1 MIWYNLMG
9 WIPLWTNVNERNVS
23 KEFLEGLSE
32 VQLQAVVNYNGP
44 TLVIAGAGSGKTRVL
59 TYRIANML
67 ADGVNPHSVLSLT
80 FTNKAAAEMKE
91 RIKTVVGEKAKYLWM
106 GTFHSIFARILRAEA
121 DKLGYPSTFTIYDT
135 ADSRSVLK
143 SIIKEMNLDEQVYKV
158 NEVHSRISLA
168 KNNLV
173 TPAVYANTSSLVTI
187 DAANRRPRI
196 ADIYKKYMQKC
207 YLSGAMDFDDLL
219 LNTNVLFRDHPDVLN
234 KYQNIFKYILVD
246 EYQDTNMAQYLI
258 VKKLSEQHGNLCVVG
273 DDAQSIYSFRGAK
286 IENILNFRNDYP
298 NYQLFKLEQN
308 YRSTQTIVN
317 AANSIIAKNSKQIKK
332 KSFSAKDPGE
342 RIKVLKAYT
351 DQEEGFLVAGAISD
365 IIYREHRE
373 YLDFAILYRTNAQ
386 SRIFEDALR
395 KKNIPYKIYG
405 GLSFYQRKEI
415 KDMVAYLRL
424 IINHNDDEAFKR
436 IVNYPAR
443 GIGDTTLTHLEQAAA
458 ANATN
463 LWTIT
468 TQAPLD
474 KVGLKGGAIK
484 KLGEFA
490 QLIQSF
496 QSAIYTESAYDF
508 ALMVATQA
516 GIIKDLKEDK
526 TNEGV
531 SRFENLE
538 QLFNGIKEFEEN
550 AKESGEPLPITIDR
564 FLENV
569 ALLTDADSEKP
580 EDKNKVSLM
589 TVHSAKGLEFK
600 HIFLVG
606 LEENLFPGQMSS
618 QSQDDLEEERRLFY
632 VAVTRAEITATIS
645 YAQSR
650 YKWGN
655 ITSCV
660 PSRFIKEIDSS
671 YIDWNEDGMFGGSSS
686 SVSSG
691 GNSYSTQHFKP
702 KANTI
707 SAQRTVAPTPQHHP
721 VSAITEPADMSE
733 LEVGMEVEHERFGFG
748 KIEALEGSAPEI
760 KATVA
765 FTVAGTKTLLLKF
778 AKLRIVK
785 R

>member
-1 MIWYNLMG
+1 MRTKEKEEI
-9 WIPLWTNVNERNVS
+9 VS
-23 KEFLEGLSE
+23 KEFLEGLSD
-32 VQLQAVVNYNGP
+32 VQRDAVENYNGP

-67 ADGVNPHSVLSLT
+67 ADGINPHSVLSLT

-143 SIIKEMNLDEQVYKV
+143 TIIKEMNLDEQTYKV

-187 DAANRRPRI
+187 DASNRRPRI

-207 YLSGAMDFDDLL
+207 FLSGAMDFDDLL

-258 VKKLSEQHGNLCVVG
+258 VKKLSEQHQNLCVVG

-298 NYQLFKLEQN
+298 NYKLFKLEQN

-332 KSFSAKDPGE
+332 KSFSAKDMGD

-365 IIYREHRE
+365 ILYREHCE
-373 YLDFAILYRTNAQ
+373 YQDFAILYRTNAQ

-424 IINHNDDEAFKR
+424 VINNNDDEAFKR

-443 GIGDTTLTHLEQAAA
+443 GIGDTTLTRLEEAAA

-463 LWTIT
+463 IWTIV

-474 KVGLKGGAIK
+474 KVGLKGPAIK
-484 KLGEFA
+484 KLADFA
-490 QLIQSF
+490 QLIDSF
-496 QSAIYTESAYDF
+496 KSAIYTENAYEF

-600 HIFLVG
+600 HIYLVG

-645 YAQSR
+645 YAQTR

-660 PSRFIKEIDSS
+660 PSRFIKDIDSS
-671 YIDWNEDGMFGGSSS
+671 YVDWNEDSLFGSSS
-686 SVSSG
+686 SSASTQ
-691 GNSYSTQHFKP
+691 NSYSTQHFKP

-707 SAQRTVAPTPQHHP
+707 SAQRTVTPTPHHHP
-721 VSAITEPADMSE
+721 VSAITDPADMSE

-748 KIEALEGSAPEI
+748 KIDALEGSAPEI
-760 KATVA
+760 KATVN

>member
-1 MIWYNLMG
+1 MVDTFVG
-9 WIPLWTNVNERNVS
+9 NVNEQNVS
-23 KEFLEGLSE
+23 KEFLEGLSD
-32 VQLQAVVNYNGP
+32 VQRQAVENYKGP

-59 TYRIANML
+59 TFRIANML
-67 ADGVNPHSVLSLT
+67 ADGIHPYSVLALT

-91 RIKTVVGEKAKYLWM
+91 RIKTVVGERAKYLWM

-135 ADSRSVLK
+135 SDSRSVIK
-143 SIIKEMNLDEQVYKV
+143 SIVKELNLDEQVYKV

-173 TPAVYANTSSLVTI
+173 TPAVYANTSSLVTM

-219 LNTNVLFRDHPDVLN
+219 LNTNVLFRDHPDVLA
-234 KYQNIFKYILVD
+234 KYQDIFKYILVD

-298 NYQLFKLEQN
+298 NYKLFKLEQN

-317 AANSIIAKNSKQIKK
+317 AANSIIAKNSKQLKK
-332 KSFSAKDPGE
+332 KSFSAKDVGE
-342 RIKVLKAYT
+342 KIKVLKAYT
-351 DQEEGFLVAGAISD
+351 DQEEGFLVTGSISD
-365 IIYREHRE
+365 ILYSTHCE
-373 YLDFAILYRTNAQ
+373 YKDFAILYRTNAQ

-424 IINHNDDEAFKR
+424 IINNNDDEAFKR

-443 GIGDTTLTHLEQAAA
+443 GIGDTTVTRLEEAAA
-458 ANATN
+458 ANSTN
-463 LWTIT
+463 IWTIVSK
-468 TQAPLD
+468 APLD
-474 KVGLKGGAIK
+474 KVGLKGAAIK

-490 QLIQSF
+490 QLIDSLK
-496 QSAIYTESAYDF
+496 SAVYTESAYDF
-508 ALMVATQA
+508 ALNVATQC
-516 GIIKDLKEDK
+516 GILKDLKEDK
-526 TNEGV
+526 SNEGI
-531 SRFENLE
+531 SKFENLE
-538 QLFNGIKEFEEN
+538 ALLNGIREFEEN

-569 ALLTDADSEKP
+569 ALLTDADNEKP
-580 EDKNKVSLM
+580 EDRNKVSMM

-606 LEENLFPGQMSS
+606 LEENLFPGQMST

-645 YAQSR
+645 YAQTR

-655 ITSCV
+655 ITNCV
-660 PSRFIKEIDSS
+660 PSRFVNEIDSS
-671 YIDWNEDGMFGGSSS
+671 YLDNPDERWGSAAATSSS
-686 SVSSG
+686 NQ
-691 GNSYSTQHFKP
+691 NSYSIQGFKA
-702 KANTI
+702 KTNQIT
-707 SAQRTVAPTPQHHP
+707 AQRTVSPATQHKP
-721 VSAITEPADMSE
+721 VAAITDPAEMGE
-733 LEVGMEVEHERFGFG
+733 IEVGMEVEHERFGFG
-748 KIEALEGSAPEI
+748 KVEKLEGTAPEI
-760 KATVA
+760 KATVN
-765 FTVAGTKTLLLKF
+765 FTVAGSKTLLLKF

>member
-1 MIWYNLMG
+1 M
-9 WIPLWTNVNERNVS
+9 S
-23 KEFLEGLSE
+23 KEFLSGLSP
-32 VQLQAVVNYNGP
+32 VQREAVEKYKGP

-67 ADGVNPHSVLSLT
+67 ADGVNPYSVLSLT

-106 GTFHSIFARILRAEA
+106 GTFHSIFARILRVES

-143 SIIKEMNLDEQVYKV
+143 SIIKELSLDEAVYKV

-219 LNTNVLFRDHPDVLN
+219 LNTNVLFRDHADVLD
-234 KYQNIFKYILVD
+234 KYQKIFQYILVD

-258 VKKLSEQHGNLCVVG
+258 VKKLSEKHGNLCVVG

-317 AANSIIAKNSKQIKK
+317 AANSIIQKNSKQIKK
-332 KSFSAKDPGE
+332 TSFSAKDIGE
-342 RIKVLKAYT
+342 KIKVLKAYT
-351 DQEEGFLVAGAISD
+351 DQEEGFLVAGSISD
-365 IIYREHRE
+365 TIYNEHSE
-373 YLDFAILYRTNAQ
+373 YKDFAILYRTNAQ

-405 GLSFYQRKEI
+405 GISFYQRKEI
-415 KDMVAYLRL
+415 KDMIAYLRL
-424 IINHNDDEAFKR
+424 IVNHNDDEAFKR
-436 IVNYPAR
+436 VVNYPAR
-443 GIGDTTLTHLEQAAA
+443 GIGDTTLTRLEEAAA
-458 ANATN
+458 ANSTN
-463 LWTIT
+463 IWTIT
-468 TQAPLD
+468 TEAPLD
-474 KVGLKGGAIK
+474 KVGLKGAAIK
-484 KLGEFA
+484 KLGDFT
-490 QLIQSF
+490 QLIQGF

-526 TNEGV
+526 TNDGI
-531 SRFENLE
+531 SKFENME
-538 QLFNGIKEFEEN
+538 GLFNGIKEFEEN
-550 AKESGEPLPITIDR
+550 AKESGEPLPVTIDR

-569 ALLTDADSEKP
+569 ALITDADSEKP
-580 EDKNKVSLM
+580 EDKNRLSMM
-589 TVHSAKGLEFK
+589 TIHSAKGLEFK
-600 HIFLVG
+600 HVYLVG
-606 LEENLFPGQMSS
+606 LEENLFPGQMSC
-618 QSQDDLEEERRLFY
+618 QSQESLEEERRLFY
-632 VAVTRAEITATIS
+632 VAITRAEKNATIS

-660 PSRFIKEIDSS
+660 PSRFIKDIDSS
-671 YIDWNEDGMFGGSSS
+671 YIDWNEDSLFGGSPAASQ
-686 SVSSG
+686 
-691 GNSYSTQHFKP
+691 NSYSTQSFNP

-707 SAQRTVAPTPQHHP
+707 TAQRTVAPTPQHRP
-721 VSAITEPADMSE
+721 VSAITDPADMNE
-733 LEVGMEVEHERFGFG
+733 IEVGMEVEHERFGFG
-748 KIEALEGSAPEI
+748 KIAALEGAAPEI
-760 KATVA
+760 KATVN
-765 FTVAGTKTLLLKF
+765 FTVAGSKTLLLKF

>member
-1 MIWYNLMG
+1 
-9 WIPLWTNVNERNVS
+9 
-23 KEFLEGLSE
+23 
-32 VQLQAVVNYNGP
+32 
-44 TLVIAGAGSGKTRVL
+44 
-59 TYRIANML
+59 
-67 ADGVNPHSVLSLT
+67 
-80 FTNKAAAEMKE
+80 MKE
-91 RIKTVVGEKAKYLWM
+91 RIRNVVGEKARYLWM

-121 DKLGYPSTFTIYDT
+121 DKLGYPSAFTIYDT

-143 SIIKEMNLDEQVYKV
+143 SIIKEMNLDEQAYKV

-173 TPAVYANTSSLVTI
+173 TPAVYANTSSLVTM

-219 LNTNVLFRDHPDVLN
+219 LNTNVLFRDHPAVLA
-234 KYQNIFKYILVD
+234 KYQDIFRYILVD

-258 VKKLSEQHGNLCVVG
+258 VKKLSEHHKNLCVVG

-298 NYQLFKLEQN
+298 TYQLFKLEQN

-317 AANSIIAKNSKQIKK
+317 AANSIIRHNSKQLKK
-332 KSFSAKDPGE
+332 TAFSAKDMGDK
-342 RIKVLKAYT
+342 IKVLKAYT
-351 DQEEGFLVAGAISD
+351 DQEEGFLVAGSISD
-365 IIYREHRE
+365 TIYNEHSE
-373 YLDFAILYRTNAQ
+373 YKDFAILYRTNSQ

-443 GIGDTTLTHLEQAAA
+443 GIGDTTVGRLEEAAA
-458 ANATN
+458 ANNTN
-463 LWTIT
+463 LWTIV

-474 KVGLKGGAIK
+474 KVGLKGAAIK
-484 KLGEFA
+484 KLGDFA
-490 QLIQSF
+490 QLIGGLE
-496 QSAIYTESAYDF
+496 SAIFTESAYDF

-526 TNEGV
+526 TNEGI
-531 SRFENLE
+531 SKFENLE
-538 QLFNGIKEFEEN
+538 GLLNGIREFEEN
-550 AKESGEPLPITIDR
+550 AKESGEPLPVTIDR

-569 ALLTDADSEKP
+569 ALLTDADNEKE
-580 EDKNKVSLM
+580 EDKNKVSMM

-600 HIFLVG
+600 HIYLVG

-632 VAVTRAEITATIS
+632 VAVTRAEKNATIS
-645 YAQSR
+645 YAQTR
-650 YKWGN
+650 YRWGN

-660 PSRFIKEIDSS
+660 PSRFIKEIDSA
-671 YIDWNEDGMFGGSSS
+671 YIDWKEDGIFGSSS
-686 SVSSG
+686 ASASQ
-691 GNSYSTQHFKP
+691 NSYSTQSFKP
-702 KANTI
+702 KANI
-707 SAQRTVAPTPQHHP
+707 SAQRTVQPTPQHRP
-721 VSAITEPADMSE
+721 VSAITDPADMSE
-733 LEVGMEVEHERFGFG
+733 VEVGMEVEHERFGFG
-748 KIEALEGSAPEI
+748 KVEAIEGAAPDI
-760 KATVA
+760 KATVN

-778 AKLRIVK
+778 AKIRIVK
-785 R
+785 RG

>member
-1 MIWYNLMG
+1 
-9 WIPLWTNVNERNVS
+9 
-23 KEFLEGLSE
+23 
-32 VQLQAVVNYNGP
+32 
-44 TLVIAGAGSGKTRVL
+44 VL

-67 ADGVNPHSVLSLT
+67 ADGVNPYSVLSLT

-106 GTFHSIFARILRAEA
+106 GTFHSIFARILRVES

-143 SIIKEMNLDEQVYKV
+143 SIIKELSLDEAVYKV

-219 LNTNVLFRDHPDVLN
+219 LNTNVLFRDHADVLD
-234 KYQNIFKYILVD
+234 KYQKIFQYILVD

-258 VKKLSEQHGNLCVVG
+258 VKKLSEKHGNLCVVG

-317 AANSIIAKNSKQIKK
+317 AANSIIQKNSKQIKK
-332 KSFSAKDPGE
+332 TSFSAKDIGE
-342 RIKVLKAYT
+342 KIKVLKAYT
-351 DQEEGFLVAGAISD
+351 DQEEGFLVAGSISD
-365 IIYREHRE
+365 TIYNEHSE
-373 YLDFAILYRTNAQ
+373 YKDFAILYRTNAQ

-405 GLSFYQRKEI
+405 GISFYQRKEI
-415 KDMVAYLRL
+415 KDMIAYLRL
-424 IINHNDDEAFKR
+424 IVNHNDDEAFKR
-436 IVNYPAR
+436 VVNYPAR
-443 GIGDTTLTHLEQAAA
+443 GIGDTTLTRLEEAAA
-458 ANATN
+458 ANSTN
-463 LWTIT
+463 IWTIT
-468 TQAPLD
+468 TEAPLD
-474 KVGLKGGAIK
+474 KVGLKGAAIK
-484 KLGEFA
+484 KLGDFT
-490 QLIQSF
+490 QLILGF

-526 TNEGV
+526 TNDGI
-531 SRFENLE
+531 SKFENME
-538 QLFNGIKEFEEN
+538 GLFNGIKEFEEN
-550 AKESGEPLPITIDR
+550 AKESGEPLPVTIDR

-569 ALLTDADSEKP
+569 ALITDADSEKP
-580 EDKNKVSLM
+580 EDKNRLSMM
-589 TVHSAKGLEFK
+589 TIHSAKGLEFK
-600 HIFLVG
+600 HVYLVG
-606 LEENLFPGQMSS
+606 LEENLFPGQMSC
-618 QSQDDLEEERRLFY
+618 QSQESLEEERRLFY
-632 VAVTRAEITATIS
+632 VAITRAEKNATIS

-660 PSRFIKEIDSS
+660 PSRFIKDIDSS
-671 YIDWNEDGMFGGSSS
+671 YIDWNEDSLFGGSPAASQ
-686 SVSSG
+686 
-691 GNSYSTQHFKP
+691 NSYSTQSFNP

-707 SAQRTVAPTPQHHP
+707 TAQRTVAPTPQHRP
-721 VSAITEPADMSE
+721 VSAITDPADMNE
-733 LEVGMEVEHERFGFG
+733 IEVGMEVEHERFGFG
-748 KIEALEGSAPEI
+748 KIAALEGAAPEI
-760 KATVA
+760 KATVN
-765 FTVAGTKTLLLKF
+765 FTVAGSKTLLLKF

>member
-1 MIWYNLMG
+1 M
-9 WIPLWTNVNERNVS
+9 RQRKQSNVS
-23 KEFLEGLSE
+23 KEFLQGLSD
-32 VQLQAVVNYNGP
+32 VQRQAVENYKGP

-59 TYRIANML
+59 TFRIANML
-67 ADGVNPHSVLSLT
+67 ADGIHPYSVLALT

-91 RIKTVVGEKAKYLWM
+91 RIKHVVGDKARHLWM

-135 ADSRSVLK
+135 SDSRSVIK
-143 SIIKEMNLDEQVYKV
+143 SIVKEMNLDEQVYKV

-173 TPAVYANTSSLVTI
+173 TPAVYANTSSLVTM

-219 LNTNVLFRDHPDVLN
+219 LNTNVLFRDHPDVLT
-234 KYQNIFKYILVD
+234 KYQDIFKYILVD

-258 VKKLSEQHGNLCVVG
+258 VKKLSEQHKNLCVVG

-298 NYQLFKLEQN
+298 TYQLFKLEQN

-317 AANSIIAKNSKQIKK
+317 AANSIIAKNSKQLKK
-332 KSFSAKDPGE
+332 NSFSAKDMGDK
-342 RIKVLKAYT
+342 IKVFKAYT
-351 DQEEGFLVAGAISD
+351 DQEEGFLVAGSISD
-365 IIYREHRE
+365 IIYNTHCE
-373 YLDFAILYRTNAQ
+373 YQNFAILYRTNAQ

-443 GIGDTTLTHLEQAAA
+443 GIGDTTVTRLEEAAA
-458 ANATN
+458 ANSTN
-463 LWTIT
+463 IWTIV

-474 KVGLKGGAIK
+474 KVGLKNAAIK

-490 QLIQSF
+490 QLIDGF
-496 QSAIYTESAYDF
+496 KSAVYTESAYDF
-508 ALMVATQA
+508 ALTVATQT
-516 GIIKDLKEDK
+516 GILKDLKEDK
-526 TNEGV
+526 TNEGI
-531 SRFENLE
+531 SKFENIEGL
-538 QLFNGIKEFEEN
+538 LNGIKEFEEN
-550 AKESGEPLPITIDR
+550 AKESGEPLPVTIDR

-606 LEENLFPGQMSS
+606 LEENLFPGQMST

-632 VAVTRAEITATIS
+632 VALTRAEITATIS
-645 YAQSR
+645 YAQTR

-660 PSRFIKEIDSS
+660 PSRFVNEIDSS
-671 YIDWNEDGMFGGSSS
+671 YIDNPDERWANSPSSTDS
-686 SVSSG
+686 NLQ
-691 GNSYSTQHFKP
+691 NSYNIQSFKV
-702 KANTI
+702 KANNI
-707 SAQRTVAPTPQHHP
+707 SAQRTVSPTPQHKP
-721 VSAITEPADMSE
+721 VSAFTDPADMSE
-733 LEVGMEVEHERFGFG
+733 IEEGMEVEHERFGFG
-748 KIEALEGSAPEI
+748 KVEKLEGTAPEI
-760 KATVA
+760 KATVS
-765 FTVAGTKTLLLKF
+765 FSVAGNKTLLLKF

>member
-1 MIWYNLMG
+1 M
-9 WIPLWTNVNERNVS
+9 
-23 KEFLEGLSE
+23 
-32 VQLQAVVNYNGP
+32 
-44 TLVIAGAGSGKTRVL
+44 L

-67 ADGVNPHSVLSLT
+67 ADGVNPYSVLSLT

-106 GTFHSIFARILRAEA
+106 GTFHSIFARILRVES

-143 SIIKEMNLDEQVYKV
+143 SIIKELSLDEAVYKV

-219 LNTNVLFRDHPDVLN
+219 LNTNVLFRDHADVLD
-234 KYQNIFKYILVD
+234 KYQKIFQYILVD

-258 VKKLSEQHGNLCVVG
+258 VKKLSEKHGNLCVVG

-317 AANSIIAKNSKQIKK
+317 AANSIIQKNSKQIKK
-332 KSFSAKDPGE
+332 TSFSAKDIGE
-342 RIKVLKAYT
+342 KIKVLKAYT
-351 DQEEGFLVAGAISD
+351 DQEEGFLVAGSISD
-365 IIYREHRE
+365 TIYNEHSE
-373 YLDFAILYRTNAQ
+373 YKDFAILYRTNAQ

-405 GLSFYQRKEI
+405 GISFYQRKEI
-415 KDMVAYLRL
+415 KDMIAYLRL
-424 IINHNDDEAFKR
+424 IVNHNDDEAFKR
-436 IVNYPAR
+436 VVNYPAR
-443 GIGDTTLTHLEQAAA
+443 GIGDTTLTRLEEAAA
-458 ANATN
+458 ANSTN
-463 LWTIT
+463 IWTIT
-468 TQAPLD
+468 TEAPLD
-474 KVGLKGGAIK
+474 KVGLKGAAIK
-484 KLGEFA
+484 KLGDFT
-490 QLIQSF
+490 QLILGF

-526 TNEGV
+526 TNDGI
-531 SRFENLE
+531 SKFENME
-538 QLFNGIKEFEEN
+538 GLFNGIKEFEEN
-550 AKESGEPLPITIDR
+550 AKESGEPLPVTIDR

-569 ALLTDADSEKP
+569 ALITDADSEKP
-580 EDKNKVSLM
+580 EDKNRLSMM
-589 TVHSAKGLEFK
+589 TIHSAKGLEFK
-600 HIFLVG
+600 HVYLVG
-606 LEENLFPGQMSS
+606 LEENLFPGQMSC
-618 QSQDDLEEERRLFY
+618 QSQESLEEERRLFY
-632 VAVTRAEITATIS
+632 VAITRAEKNATIS

-660 PSRFIKEIDSS
+660 PSRFIKDIDSS
-671 YIDWNEDGMFGGSSS
+671 YIDWNEDSLFGGSPAASQ
-686 SVSSG
+686 
-691 GNSYSTQHFKP
+691 NSYSTQSFNP

-707 SAQRTVAPTPQHHP
+707 TAQRTVAPTPQHRP
-721 VSAITEPADMSE
+721 VSAITDPADMNE
-733 LEVGMEVEHERFGFG
+733 IEVGMEVEHERFGFG
-748 KIEALEGSAPEI
+748 KIAALEGAAPEI
-760 KATVA
+760 KATVN
-765 FTVAGTKTLLLKF
+765 FTVAGSKTLLLKF